1 MRCDRTLNSKA
12 YLAKWGESRGCVQI
26 GDRVFDWGPMVTC
39 FVLLADMAIL
49 VDDPFESTQDILM
62 ICPRNMVIMGYP
74 LLRETVWSRPRQ
86 SSVFYSVLSSSFQA
100 GDTAPAG

>member
-1 MRCDRTLNSKA
+1 MTFGMRCDRTLNSKA

-49 VDDPFESTQDILM
+49 VDDPLSQ
-62 ICPRNMVIMGYP
+62 PR
-74 LLRETVWSRPRQ
+74 T
-86 SSVFYSVLSSSFQA
+86 F
-100 GDTAPAG
+100 